1 MHGSQSLSVKSR
13 IPRLIA
19 VNKDVSWFLFVTT
32 MIVIVTGYT
41 MTFLVSDNAL
51 LRTYHF
57 IFIAVFTLSFIL
69 HMYITTFVVRFDWI
83 GRIKGLFKPH
93 SKYLTLRVIQM
104 LSGLLLIVFGGLQ
117 LVSGL
122 DWFKLGLDA
131 LLPYLV
137 HRENDLYVVITL
149 SVHMAAGLRFWMI
162 RRRGK
167 AKLPEQEKISLERRE
182 SIIAMGGA
190 VLGILGALL
199 FNNPIK
205 VGTGISGP
213 KGVLPPGQSEIE
225 QLKVL
230 HTGIGIPPFDKD
242 TWRFEVTGLVENVLL
257 LSYEEF
263 MDLPRVRR
271 LVDFHCVTGWT
282 KFDNLWE
289 GVSFQYIKRLV
300 KPLENARYV
309 TVEAQRA
316 YTTSL
321 SIPEL
326 SHQDVMLAVRL
337 DDMELPGEHGGPL
350 RLIVPQKYGY
360 KSAKWVYKLRFT
372 EEQEL
377 GYWEVRGYSNSA
389 NPFTNDRYS

>member
-1 MHGSQSLSVKSR
+1 M
-13 IPRLIA
+13 IA
-19 VNKDVSWFLFVTT
+19 NNKAVSWFLFMTT
-32 MIVIVTGYT
+32 MLVIGTGYT
-41 MTFLVSDNAL
+41 MTFLISDNAL
-51 LRTYHF
+51 LRIYHF
-57 IFIAVFTLSFIL
+57 MFIGLFTLSFIL
-69 HMYITTFVVRFDWI
+69 HVYITIFVVRFDWI
-83 GRIKGLFKPH
+83 GRIKGMFKPH

-104 LSGLLLIVFGGLQ
+104 LSGLLLIVFSGLQ

-122 DWFKLGLDA
+122 DWFKLGLGA

-137 HRENDLYVVITL
+137 HRDNDLWVVIFL
-149 SVHMAAGLRFWMI
+149 SIHMSAGLRFWMV
-162 RRRGK
+162 RRRVK
-167 AKLPEQEKISLERRE
+167 VTQPEQEPISLERRE

-199 FNNPIK
+199 FNNPTQI
-205 VGTGISGP
+205 GSGISGP

-225 QLKVL
+225 RLKVL
-230 HTGIGIPPFDKD
+230 HTGAGIPPFDED
-242 TWRFEVTGLVENVLL
+242 TWKFEVTGLVENPIS

-263 MDLPRVRR
+263 RALPRVGRIA
-271 LVDFHCVTGWT
+271 DFHCVTGWT

-289 GVSFQYIKRLV
+289 GVSFQYIKELV
-300 KPLENARYV
+300 KPLENARFV
-309 TVEAQRA
+309 TVEAQRS

-337 DDMELPGEHGGPL
+337 DDMELPREHGGPL
-350 RLIVPQKYGY
+350 RLIVPHKYGY
-360 KSAKWVYKLRFT
+360 KSAKWVYELRFT

>member
-1 MHGSQSLSVKSR
+1 VNPK

-19 VNKDVSWFLFVTT
+19 VNKVVSWFLFMST
-32 MIVIVTGYT
+32 MLVIGTGYT
-41 MTFLVSDNAL
+41 MTFLISDNAL
-51 LRTYHF
+51 LRVYHF
-57 IFIAVFTLSFIL
+57 MFIGLFVLTFVL
-69 HMYITTFVVRFDWI
+69 HTYITIFVVRFDWI

-93 SKYLTLRVIQM
+93 SKYMTLRVIQM
-104 LSGLLLIVFGGLQ
+104 LSGLLLIVFSGLQ
-117 LVSGL
+117 FVSGL

-137 HRENDLYVVITL
+137 HRDNDLYVVVFL
-149 SVHMAAGLRFWMI
+149 SVHMAAGLQFWMV

-167 AKLPEQEKISLERRE
+167 VKLAEPEKISLERRE

-190 VLGILGALL
+190 ALGILGALL
-199 FNNPIK
+199 FNNPSQ
-205 VGTGISGP
+205 VGSGISGP

-225 QLKVL
+225 RLKVL
-230 HTGIGIPPFDKD
+230 HTGVGIPPFDEE
-242 TWRFEVTGLVENVLL
+242 TWRFEVTGLVENPISLN
-257 LSYEEF
+257 YEEF
-263 MDLPRVRR
+263 RALPRVSKIA
-271 LVDFHCVTGWT
+271 DFHCVTGWT

-289 GVSFQYIKRLV
+289 GVSFQYLKELV
-300 KPLENARYV
+300 KPLENARFV
-309 TVEAQRA
+309 TVEAQRS

-326 SHQDVMLAVRL
+326 NHQDVMLAVRL
-337 DDMELPGEHGGPL
+337 DDMELPREHGGPL
-350 RLIVPQKYGY
+350 RLIVPHKYGY
-360 KSAKWVYKLRFT
+360 KSAKWVYELRFT

>member
-1 MHGSQSLSVKSR
+1 MK
-13 IPRLIA
+13 PRVPRFITF
-19 VNKDVSWFLFVTT
+19 NKDVSWFLFATT
-32 MIVIVTGYT
+32 IGLVVTGYT

-57 IFIAVFTLSFIL
+57 IFIIVFTLSFIL
-69 HMYITTFVVRFDWI
+69 HVYISTFVLGFDWV
-83 GRIKGLFKPH
+83 GRIRAMFRPH
-93 SKYLTLRVIQM
+93 SLYLTLRVIQM
-104 LSGLLLIVFGGLQ
+104 LSGLLLLVFSGLQ
-117 LVSGL
+117 IVSGL
-122 DWFKLGLDA
+122 DWFKLGLGA

-137 HRENDLYVVITL
+137 HRENDLYVVVVL
-149 SVHMAAGLRFWMI
+149 SVHMATGLRFWMI

-167 AKLPEQEKISLERRE
+167 AKLLEQEKISSERRE
-182 SIIAMGGA
+182 SIIALGGA

-199 FNNPIK
+199 FNNPTQ
-205 VGTGISGP
+205 VGTGISVP
-213 KGVLPPGQSEIE
+213 KGVLPPGQTEIE
-225 QLKVL
+225 RLKVL
-230 HTGIGIPPFDKD
+230 HTGIGIPPFDRD
-242 TWRFEVTGLVENVLL
+242 TWRFEVIGLVENVLS

-263 MDLPRVRR
+263 MALPMVIR
-271 LVDFHCVTGWT
+271 LSDFHCVTGWT
-282 KFDNLWE
+282 KFDNKWE
-289 GVSFQYIKRLV
+289 GVSFQAIKELV

-337 DDMELPGEHGGPL
+337 DDRELPREHGGPL

-360 KSAKWVYKLRFT
+360 KSAKWVYRLKFT

-377 GYWEVRGYSNSA
+377 GYWETRGYSDSA
-389 NPFTNDRYS
+389 NPFTNDRYSG